1 MRSLGCAG
9 RAPARQGRTR
19 ERDRQE
25 PCLDGT
31 SVANRMYVQS
41 NSNSRWD
48 DVHICPVMPDPARRH
63 TRWTTR
69 KSSGSRWQRRGQRR
83 RRGMQRHTS
92 LLPRARG
99 AGADGPSGSASPLW
113 PSWQLWT
120 LEVARLRWKDLGSA
134 TYSFR
139 GSGRSSSV
147 TMNAMANVSFAK
159 SIAEPELIN
168 TRGVYAKTRSMH
180 TALITKLMMKRG
192 RTVAQPMLMR
202 PFLSYSTRFVSR
214 APSSG
219 LPLSEITERCDSV
232 HISALVLSMH
242 IHQPQRS

>member
-1 MRSLGCAG
+1 
-9 RAPARQGRTR
+9 
-19 ERDRQE
+19 
-25 PCLDGT
+25 
-31 SVANRMYVQS
+31 MYVQS

>member
-1 MRSLGCAG
+1 MYNQTPTPDGTMYTSARSCPTPPGGTQGGRPG
-9 RAPARQGRTR
+9 RAAAAGGKGGGR
-19 ERDRQE
+19 E
-25 PCLDGT
+25 G
-31 SVANRMYVQS
+31 
-41 NSNSRWD
+41 
-48 DVHICPVMPDPARRH
+48 
-63 TRWTTR
+63 
-69 KSSGSRWQRRGQRR
+69 
-83 RRGMQRHTS
+83 RGMQRHTS